1 MVVFIL
7 FRILLLG
14 FTPLIS
20 TAEACTRA
28 TAANI
33 QGKFDSFMILIKKIG
48 RIKRGEKSLK
58 LKIIIK

>member
-1 MVVFIL
+1 LIYGCFIL

-33 QGKFDSFMILIKKIG
+33 QGKFDSFMILIIKK
-48 RIKRGEKSLK
+48 KRGEKGLK

>member
-33 QGKFDSFMILIKKIG
+33 QGKFDSFMILIIKK
-48 RIKRGEKSLK
+48 KRGEKGLK